1 MNYFNAWNKSRVA
14 KRLEVQIGSSQ
25 FACHMQSQALTTQ
38 NDQGRS
44 RLRSLEE
51 QLEKPDF
58 LSHREC

>member
-44 RLRSLEE
+44 RLRSLENN
-51 QLEKPDF
+51 
-58 LSHREC
+58 

>member
-44 RLRSLEE
+44 RLRRTTRKTRFSES
-51 QLEKPDF
+51 P
-58 LSHREC
+58 